1 MKQWWMYVKSQLRA
15 RKGITAITLL
25 TVLLS
30 TSLVIFVANVQSTM
44 KQTAEEGYG
53 PFELVIGHDGSS
65 TQLLLHTFFHLG
77 SPTGNISEEMYES
90 VQRHQGVDEA
100 YGFTRGDSYQGYPL
114 IGVDNGY
121 FHTRYNDTSLKEGRM
136 YEQTGEVVVGA
147 YVAQVLQLEVGDTFH
162 PSHGAHDDG
171 HAHENLDFTV
181 VGILSPMNTPDDKAL
196 WTTMDYAWVVHESDA
211 KDVTAIAVVPKDLM
225 QLQQIEQ
232 LYNTQEGVQAVYSG
246 KGISTIL
253 SIVDR
258 GQAMMTLFLF
268 LALLVS
274 MLSVL
279 LALFALNAGRKKDI
293 GLLRLIG
300 KSRTFITSVVIGEGV
315 MITTLGAVLGV
326 IVGHSVLQLLQP
338 YLFETIS
345 VYVEPFMLT
354 AIDGLVV
361 LGSIV
366 VGILLSLVPAVQAYR
381 KDPLT
386 QYDE

>member
-1 MKQWWMYVKSQLRA
+1 
-15 RKGITAITLL
+15 
-25 TVLLS
+25 
-30 TSLVIFVANVQSTM
+30 
-44 KQTAEEGYG
+44 
-53 PFELVIGHDGSS
+53 
-65 TQLLLHTFFHLG
+65 
-77 SPTGNISEEMYES
+77 
-90 VQRHQGVDEA
+90 
-100 YGFTRGDSYQGYPL
+100 
-114 IGVDNGY
+114 
-121 FHTRYNDTSLKEGRM
+121 M

-147 YVAQVLQLEVGDTFH
+147 YVAHVLQLEVGDTFH

-232 LYNTQEGVQAVYSG
+232 LYNMQEGVQAVYSG

-300 KSRTFITSVVIGEGV
+300 KSRTFITSVVSGE
-315 MITTLGAVLGV
+315 
-326 IVGHSVLQLLQP
+326 
-338 YLFETIS
+338 
-345 VYVEPFMLT
+345 
-354 AIDGLVV
+354 
-361 LGSIV
+361 
-366 VGILLSLVPAVQAYR
+366 
-381 KDPLT
+381 
-386 QYDE
+386 